1 MAPEFPQSWP
11 RKRALVWEHLRMQS
25 QDDPEARIRDL
36 ERPLADVART
46 SELGVGQDGSGAGYP
61 PPPPP
66 GYGAPY
72 PAYGTPYPGYGDAY
86 PGAQRKA
93 SSGFGGWWLVFAGLA
108 IVVLAVGAGV
118 VVFSA
123 NIFTLG
129 SDTRPPVEPPSV
141 AGGGGTVGKGPGQPS
156 APGGGS
162 GDVPGGQP
170 GIPGGSVVTATPGAP
185 LSVSGVGKDETI
197 DCNDGTVNVSGVD
210 NTVTITGHCVSLTV
224 SGVENVVTIDS
235 ADTIGASGFDNQVI
249 YRSGSPEITS
259 GGSNIVEQG

>member
-1 MAPEFPQSWP
+1 
-11 RKRALVWEHLRMQS
+11 MQS

-46 SELGVGQDGSGAGYP
+46 SELGTEQYGTGSAYP
-61 PPPPP
+61 PTPWLP
-66 GYGAPY
+66 YGAPATEA
-72 PAYGTPYPGYGDAY
+72 PP
-86 PGAQRKA
+86 KA
-93 SSGFGGWWLVFAGLA
+93 SSGFGAWWLVFGGLA
-108 IVVLAVGAGV
+108 ILILAVGAAV
-118 VVFSA
+118 VFFSA
-123 NIFTLG
+123 NIFRLG

-141 AGGGGTVGKGPGQPS
+141 AGGGGSVGKGPGQQPS
-156 APGGGS
+156 VPGGGS

-170 GIPGGSVVTATPGAP
+170 GTPGGPVITATPGAS
-185 LSVSGVGKDETI
+185 LSVSGVGKNETV
-197 DCNDGTVNVSGVD
+197 DCKDGTVSVSGVD

-249 YRSGSPEITS
+249 YRSGSPEIAS

>member
-1 MAPEFPQSWP
+1 
-11 RKRALVWEHLRMQS
+11 MQS

-46 SELGVGQDGSGAGYP
+46 SELGVGPYGSDAGYP

-66 GYGAPY
+66 GYGA
-72 PAYGTPYPGYGDAY
+72 PYPGYGDAY

-108 IVVLAVGAGV
+108 ILVLAVGAAV
-118 VVFSA
+118 VVFTA
-123 NIFTLG
+123 NVFTLG
-129 SDTRPPVEPPSV
+129 SDTRPPVEPPGV
-141 AGGGGTVGKGPGQPS
+141 AGGGGTVGKDPGQPS
-156 APGGGS
+156 APGGVD
-162 GDVPGGQP
+162 DVPGGQP
-170 GIPGGSVVTATPGAP
+170 GTPGGSVATATPGAP

-197 DCNDGTVNVSGVD
+197 DCNDGTINVSGVD
-210 NTVTITGHCVSLTV
+210 NTVTIIGHCVSLTV

-235 ADTIGASGFDNQVI
+235 ADSIGASGFDNQVI
-249 YRSGSPEITS
+249 YRSGTPEITS